1 MAHDFWKSAGMHLL
15 ERDGEGWLA
24 VTPQFLRAYFTRPE
38 VHPLDTSCAAEIA
51 LHDAL
56 MDDPFRPVAD
66 AELASIADTEAADN
80 YRVVLAFRD
89 VLARAGTVEGAYLR
103 LMRQASIAIPP
114 VFVDQ
119 MVHVILR
126 NMLDG
131 TNDPMRLRAAE
142 LFFREQSATTDEGR
156 IMLADEEIVEMHAR
170 TGTETGLGQ
179 LLAETGTPMKSVA
192 LDVLDEDNAQIYWA
206 RSDRFDTVIDFRFEQ
221 PAPDA
226 FARVVEAW
234 LEHLLRIEAR
244 VEPRP
249 RLDDP
254 DWRWH
259 IGLDRESTRILNT
272 LYEAQNAGARRH
284 GQHRRPLPHAHPRR
298 PPAARSRQG
307 SAHLPRPRHGRQE
320 ARQDEAAEPAH
331 QSAAGGG
338 GLRSGVIPAPLAS
351 EVLRA
356 EEGRDPINLAFTPTA
371 GSLDAAT
378 YFLESCRDSGGGRRP
393 AEAAPQP
400 LTVDACRQQDG
411 GSDEEQGARK
421 HRYTPVGPARAP
433 WRSPSY
439 RCPASDVMPFAGIAF
454 GGVASTASAT
464 TTAKAKSSGTSRI
477 RIRQVL
483 RHFTAC
489 ERRPSEPQMKA
500 LARPRL
506 LHPQEQPQKQPNAIS
521 GPRTAQRTRKTET
534 YRP

>member
-1 MAHDFWKSAGMHLL
+1 MMAHDFWKSAGMHLL
-15 ERDGEGWLA
+15 ERDGEGWLG

-56 MDDPFRPVAD
+56 MEDPFRPVAETEI
-66 AELASIADTEAADN
+66 AAVADTEAADN

-114 VFVDQ
+114 VFIDQ

-206 RSDRFDTVIDFRFEQ
+206 RSDRFDTVVDFRFEQ

-259 IGLDRESTRILNT
+259 IGLDREATRILNA
-272 LYEAQNAGARRH
+272 LYEGKTPALDDMASIVGLFRMRIPDDRLLLDRVKGRPIYLGLAMDARKRVKMKPQNLLTNL
-284 GQHRRPLPHAHPRR
+284 PL
-298 PPAARSRQG
+298 
-307 SAHLPRPRHGRQE
+307 
-320 ARQDEAAEPAH
+320 
-331 QSAAGGG
+331 
-338 GLRSGVIPAPLAS
+338 V
-351 EVLRA
+351 
-356 EEGRDPINLAFTPTA
+356 
-371 GSLDAAT
+371 
-378 YFLESCRDSGGGRRP
+378 
-393 AEAAPQP
+393 AEA
-400 LTVDACRQQDG
+400 
-411 GSDEEQGARK
+411 
-421 HRYTPVGPARAP
+421 
-433 WRSPSY
+433 
-439 RCPASDVMPFAGIAF
+439 
-454 GGVASTASAT
+454 
-464 TTAKAKSSGTSRI
+464 
-477 RIRQVL
+477 
-483 RHFTAC
+483 
-489 ERRPSEPQMKA
+489 
-500 LARPRL
+500 
-506 LHPQEQPQKQPNAIS
+506 
-521 GPRTAQRTRKTET
+521 
-534 YRP
+534 